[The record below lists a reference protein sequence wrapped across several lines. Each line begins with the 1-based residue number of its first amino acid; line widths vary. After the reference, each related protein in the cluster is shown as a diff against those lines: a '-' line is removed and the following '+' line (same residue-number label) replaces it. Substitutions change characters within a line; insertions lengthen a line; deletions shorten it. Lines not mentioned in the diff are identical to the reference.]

1 MHFQYIFSSRVND
14 SNLILLKGITFKLSI
29 IKRIK
34 SKYMP
39 PISRVP
45 TRIYVFK
52 YSDVAV
58 TSAWEQKKFDRMS
71 KKFFLVNPL
80 YATPSG

>member
-1 MHFQYIFSSRVND
+1 
-14 SNLILLKGITFKLSI
+14 
-29 IKRIK
+29 
-34 SKYMP
+34 MP

-71 KKFFLVNPL
+71 KSSSWLIL
-80 YATPSG
+80 YMRLQADSSRINNHNRRLNQEIEISQISSNYSKRRKHNET